1 MGKRYSQNQVK
12 QSPTELLIDFLISLK
27 KKSQEEKERKE
38 QIPDRNGHAVSLYT
52 HTETVR
58 EPLENNGTADRNTF
72 VPTVVKGA
80 RDLGGQKRPRR
91 KFCGAAPQEPA
102 PKHPPPAAARV
113 KDAQVIHIIT
123 SVG

>member
-27 KKSQEEKERKE
+27 KNHRKKKREKNRFQTEMVM
-38 QIPDRNGHAVSLYT
+38 QFPCT

-58 EPLENNGTADRNTF
+58 EPLESNGAADRNTF

-113 KDAQVIHIIT
+113 KDAQVIHVIT